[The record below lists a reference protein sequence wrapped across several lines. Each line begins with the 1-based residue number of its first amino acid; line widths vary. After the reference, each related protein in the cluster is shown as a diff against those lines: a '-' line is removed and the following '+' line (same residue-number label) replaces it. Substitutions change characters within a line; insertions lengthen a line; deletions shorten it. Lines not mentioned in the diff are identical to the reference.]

1 MNKHILF
8 EKRFKR
14 IEEALE
20 NLENISEKD
29 NKLHNELVDDLINF
43 IRQCTVKFNDGLG
56 NADADKT
63 LKKTKSFKLIK
74 SLKED
79 WVNSAK
85 K

>member
-1 MNKHILF
+1 MNKHVLL
-8 EKRFKR
+8 ERRLKR
-14 IEEALE
+14 IEEALGS
-20 NLENISEKD
+20 LEDLSEKD
-29 NKLHNELVDDLINF
+29 NKLHNELVDDLTEF
-43 IRQCTVKFNDGLG
+43 IRKCTSKFNDVIG
-56 NADADKT
+56 NADTDKS